1 MAKGTQART
10 ARSGEC
16 RRILIRMMVTKAN
29 LLIFALYLRCLD
41 VLFLFSLAHD
51 MGSEV
56 EGKDGGG
63 MARQIKGSR
72 RRDEATTKK

>member
-16 RRILIRMMVTKAN
+16 RRILILTKAK
-29 LLIFALYLRCLD
+29 LLIFALCLRCLD
-41 VLFLFSLAHD
+41 VLFLFSLARD

-56 EGKDGGG
+56 EGKGWRG

-72 RRDEATTKK
+72 DEATTKK

>member
-1 MAKGTQART
+1 VAKGTQART

-41 VLFLFSLAHD
+41 VLFWFSLARD

-56 EGKDGGG
+56 EGKRWRGDGE
-63 MARQIKGSR
+63 ADKG
-72 RRDEATTKK
+72 E